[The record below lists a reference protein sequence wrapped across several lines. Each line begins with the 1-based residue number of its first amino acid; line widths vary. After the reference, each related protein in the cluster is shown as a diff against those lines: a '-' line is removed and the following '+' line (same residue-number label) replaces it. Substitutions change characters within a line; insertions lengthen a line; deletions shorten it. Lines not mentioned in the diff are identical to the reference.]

1 MDVAQKPI
9 GEMADMR
16 VGDILSVLEKWYV
29 RKSDSSHSGNVS
41 FTGGGKVSVSVTSII
56 SSDVVQRQVESVKEI
71 AAISSA
77 TKSK

>member
-1 MDVAQKPI
+1 MNTKAKVTNIPSQPT
-9 GEMADMR
+9 
-16 VGDILSVLEKWYV
+16 